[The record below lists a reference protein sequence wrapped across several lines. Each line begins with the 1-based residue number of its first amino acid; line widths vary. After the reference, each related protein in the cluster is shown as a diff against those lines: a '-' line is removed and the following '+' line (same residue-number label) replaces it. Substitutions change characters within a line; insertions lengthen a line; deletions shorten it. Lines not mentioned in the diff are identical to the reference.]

1 MADNYSGH
9 ISIGDIILGPNSHY
23 PLELISLQL
32 TCPITFHIRHF
43 LEEIWIHFT
52 LENALKFHLI
62 FQSVR
67 SIKIKIYSHFQS
79 VFTSMVDRFPNCKD
93 VQNALRQDRNMDT
106 ITEIS
111 VSHGQPPI
119 LQSENQQDH
128 SNSILVHFDQHF
140 HTLQTLANQ
149 RLPNYHINMISSN
162 ILPLGSFFPHC
173 QLLDTLQGRLHYTLT
188 PQSRFLKQN
197 KPI

>member
-1 MADNYSGH
+1 MCITLKPPCIVHLLQHLRNSKTSIWHTIYSGH

-23 PLELISLQL
+23 PLELMSLQL

-52 LENALKFHLI
+52 LENALKFRLS
-62 FQSVR
+62 FYSVR

-79 VFTSMVDRFPNCKD
+79 VFTSMADTFPNCKD
-93 VQNALRQDRNMDT
+93 VQNALWQDRNMDT

-128 SNSILVHFDQHF
+128 SNSILVPFVDQHF

-149 RLPNYHINMISSN
+149 RLPKHDI
-162 ILPLGSFFPHC
+162 F
-173 QLLDTLQGRLHYTLT
+173 
-188 PQSRFLKQN
+188 
-197 KPI
+197 